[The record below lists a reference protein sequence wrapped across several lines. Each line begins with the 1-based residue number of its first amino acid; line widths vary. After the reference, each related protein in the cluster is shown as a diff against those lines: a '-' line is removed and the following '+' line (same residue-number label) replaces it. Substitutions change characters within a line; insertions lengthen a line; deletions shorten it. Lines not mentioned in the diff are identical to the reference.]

1 MKIII
6 MVHAL
11 TGGGAERVAASWANG
26 LTFWGHDIYL
36 LTDLSN
42 KTYETNDNIKLIQRK
57 ILYKNSTSFFFKL
70 IRKLFQPTFS
80 FTQLIGLIKKYK
92 PDAIINVLYLD
103 SFPLLLARAFSR
115 YKFPII
121 MTDHNAYERPKGSK
135 FKWKQWRNKFI
146 DNRFFDVITVLTQRD
161 KDILMKKGIK
171 NVEVLYN
178 PLFLNPIGKIPKK
191 MNIVMAAGRLD
202 GWHVKGFDLLM
213 KAWKEISPKHPDWKL
228 RLVGQG
234 TEHTKEYLINLAKPY
249 ADSIEFVPYT
259 PNIQEEYKN
268 ASIFVLS
275 SRYEGWGLVMI
286 EAMSQGCAVIACDF
300 KGRQHEAIKD
310 GENGLLCKTECPDDI
325 SKKVEILITESNLR
339 ERLQNN
345 AVNSLDYYAENVV
358 AKRLEKIIISC
369 VINKSKNY

>member
-1 MKIII
+1 
-6 MVHAL
+6 
-11 TGGGAERVAASWANG
+11 
-26 LTFWGHDIYL
+26 
-36 LTDLSN
+36 
-42 KTYETNDNIKLIQRK
+42 
-57 ILYKNSTSFFFKL
+57 
-70 IRKLFQPTFS
+70 
-80 FTQLIGLIKKYK
+80 
-92 PDAIINVLYLD
+92 
-103 SFPLLLARAFSR
+103 
-115 YKFPII
+115 
-121 MTDHNAYERPKGSK
+121 
-135 FKWKQWRNKFI
+135 
-146 DNRFFDVITVLTQRD
+146 
-161 KDILMKKGIK
+161 MKKGIK

>member
-11 TGGGAERVAASWANG
+11 TGGGAERVATSWANG
-26 LTFWGHDIYL
+26 LTFLGHEIYL
-36 LTDLSN
+36 LADLSN
-42 KTYETNDNIKLIQRK
+42 KTYETNNNIKLIQRK
-57 ILYKNSTSFFFKL
+57 ILYKNSTSIFLKL

-103 SFPLLLARAFSR
+103 SYSLLLTRAFSR
-115 YKFPII
+115 HKFPII

-202 GWHVKGFDLLM
+202 GWYVKGFDLLM
-213 KAWKEISPKHPDWKL
+213 KAWKDISPKHPNWKL

-234 TEHTKEYLINLAKPY
+234 SEYTKKYLKNLAKPY
-249 ADSIEFVPYT
+249 TDNIEFVPYT

-275 SRYEGWGLVMI
+275 SRYEGWGLVMV
-286 EAMSQGCAVIACDF
+286 EAMSQGCATIACDF
-300 KGRQHEAIKD
+300 NGRQAEVITD
-310 GENGLLCKTECPDDI
+310 GENGMLCEPDNIEDLKHKI
-325 SKKVEILITESNLR
+325 SNLIEDEDLR
-339 ERLQNN
+339 HRLQEK
-345 AVNSLDYYAENVV
+345 AIPSTKQFIEPIV
-358 AKRLEKIIISC
+358 ASKLEALILKRIT
-369 VINKSKNY
+369 